1 MNSELLPVW
10 ASTWPE
16 LWSRL
21 SKSAEAP
28 DDLFIGLVGE
38 LAPEPQPPVAPA
50 APQLEAFDEAGALID
65 HAAIQARDDYDRALF
80 AYNSA
85 RDKYISALSSNI
97 LARRFFREMVSKVDN
112 ERDSIK
118 FLENVYWAL
127 LELEHDR
134 LPGRYR
140 DLVGDFLRKFSL
152 RYELRGQ
159 FSLRA
164 TMPGVFAKMMRE
176 VRAIACEDAH
186 LRSLMEEFE
195 EAFSDLR
202 EERTQAKIKTCLQK
216 QFNLVEG
223 LGGRY
228 PGVNKLT
235 LGAICNQLDW
245 PHASVRELGLKL
257 YGFRSDYP
265 GVGHAGNPR
274 GVLRDLDMR
283 DFVSLSLMLASF
295 TPYVTHGLEADRCYS
310 P

>member
-1 MNSELLPVW
+1 MNAELLPVW

-21 SKSAEAP
+21 AKSAEAP

-38 LAPEPQPPVAPA
+38 LATEPQPPAVPL
-50 APQLEAFDEAGALID
+50 PPSPHAFDEAGALVDRATIR
-65 HAAIQARDDYDRALF
+65 ARDEYDKAQLL
-80 AYNSA
+80 YNSA
-85 RDKYISALSSNI
+85 RDKYVSALSSEP
-97 LARRFFREMVSKVDN
+97 LAKQFFRGMLLKISSEYDAV
-112 ERDSIK
+112 K
-118 FLENVYWAL
+118 FLESVHESLIAL
-127 LELEHDR
+127 E
-134 LPGRYR
+134 YN
-140 DLVGDFLRKFSL
+140 DLTNIYKKLVVEFLQKFSL
-152 RYELRGQ
+152 RYEMRGP

-164 TMPGVFAKMMRE
+164 TMPGVFVKMMRE
-176 VRAIACEDAH
+176 IKIIACGDAH

-228 PGVNKLT
+228 PGVTELT
-235 LGAICNQLDW
+235 LGAMCNQLDW
-245 PHASVRELGLKL
+245 PHATVKELGKKL
-257 YGFRSDYP
+257 YGFGSSYP
-265 GVGHAGNPR
+265 GVRHAGNPQ
-274 GVLRDLDMR
+274 GVLRNLDMR

-310 P
+310 A

>member
-1 MNSELLPVW
+1 MNAELLPVW

-38 LAPEPQPPVAPA
+38 LAPEPQPPVAPVP
-50 APQLEAFDEAGALID
+50 PQQDAFDEAGALVD
-65 HAAIQARDDYDRALF
+65 QAAIQARNDYDKALL

-85 RDKYISALSSNI
+85 RDKYVSALSSKS
-97 LARRFFREMVSKVDN
+97 LARRFFRGMLVEVRS
-112 ERDSIK
+112 EHEAIK
-118 FLENVYWAL
+118 FLELAYEAL
-127 LELEHDR
+127 ISLEYDE
-134 LPGRYR
+134 LPNRYR
-140 DLVGDFLRKFSL
+140 KLVVEFLQKFSL

-176 VRAIACEDAH
+176 IRIIACGDAH

-228 PGVNKLT
+228 PGVTELT
-235 LGAICNQLDW
+235 LGAMCNQLDW
-245 PHASVRELGLKL
+245 PHATVKELGKKL
-257 YGFRSDYP
+257 YGFGSSYP
-265 GVGHAGNPR
+265 GVRHAGNPQ
-274 GVLRDLDMR
+274 GVLRNLDMR

-310 P
+310 A